1 MFTGIIE
8 EMGSITNLI
17 KSSVPSWE
25 DPTKVVPGYTF
36 TISSPTGLPL
46 QDAYL
51 GASIAVSGICLTA
64 TSLDPQTKTFS
75 VGVAAETLRLTTLGP
90 IVDEMEAA
98 GGTAES
104 YPANV
109 HPVNLERAAAIGGRN
124 SGHNVQGHV
133 DCVATITEKR
143 QEGDSIVYKLAI
155 DNLELQ
161 KFIVS
166 KGFVAVDGVSLTV
179 CETGDGWFT
188 IMMVRHT
195 QDCVTMGKKEVGE
208 KVNIETDCI
217 AKYSVGVVSGLE
229 EKIERLEKRVRELE
243 VTEFNRE

>member
-1 MFTGIIE
+1 MMFLLLFILLHLVVVTPFTRNRPIRPTFHRQKHNQLQMFTGIIE

-98 GGTAES
+98 GGIAES

-109 HPVNLERAAAIGGRN
+109 HPVNLERAAGERARILSYVTFAQLSLYRQRWQIQRASLDEDEN
-124 SGHNVQGHV
+124 TSHN
-133 DCVATITEKR
+133 
-143 QEGDSIVYKLAI
+143 
-155 DNLELQ
+155 
-161 KFIVS
+161 
-166 KGFVAVDGVSLTV
+166 
-179 CETGDGWFT
+179 
-188 IMMVRHT
+188 
-195 QDCVTMGKKEVGE
+195 
-208 KVNIETDCI
+208 
-217 AKYSVGVVSGLE
+217 
-229 EKIERLEKRVRELE
+229 
-243 VTEFNRE
+243 